1 MKFISMKTKQK
12 KFEEARERASSINSA
27 KLGGEDEL
35 ILNDQIGA
43 RNKRSRI
50 EIPGENLIS

>member
-1 MKFISMKTKQK
+1 MKTKQK
-12 KFEEARERASSINSA
+12 KFEEARERASSTNSA

-35 ILNDQIGA
+35 ILNDQIGT